1 MKKYY
6 HFFSFKWIFP
16 VLAMGLI
23 ICVYWDVITT
33 FFTFDI
39 NAPDL
44 ANVNGD
50 EIKQHVINS
59 MLSYDV
65 SLFNFSFY
73 QSFALP
79 IIILITVYNYYN
91 IKNRMV
97 KYNIGKNKLYSG
109 ELLILK
115 STCALIPVVIFLLV
129 YLTVILV
136 SAFSSGFSYSN
147 LETDFSNDS
156 ILSKI
161 IINPV
166 LYAIFYGFIKSIS
179 IFINGIFAC
188 YLVDVMKSFIKGALF
203 FVLFLWVLSP
213 ILYYFLPFEFVPM
226 TSLMITSYS
235 NLNIIQIFSPYLI
248 YIAVY
253 LVSKCVVSYEV

>member
-1 MKKYY
+1 MPPK
-6 HFFSFKWIFP
+6 
-16 VLAMGLI
+16 V
-23 ICVYWDVITT
+23 
-33 FFTFDI
+33 
-39 NAPDL
+39 APIL
-44 ANVNGD
+44 NLGN
-50 EIKQHVINS
+50 I
-59 MLSYDV
+59 SYSYPNLND
-65 SLFNFSFY
+65 
-73 QSFALP
+73 P
-79 IIILITVYNYYN
+79 
-91 IKNRMV
+91 NRP
-97 KYNIGKNKLYSG
+97 K
-109 ELLILK
+109 
-115 STCALIPVVIFLLV
+115 LLV
-129 YLTVILV
+129 V
-136 SAFSSGFSYSN
+136 ANSYSN

-166 LYAIFYGFIKSIS
+166 LYAVFYGFIKSIS

-203 FVLFLWVLSP
+203 FVLFLWVLST

-248 YIAVY
+248 YIAIY